1 MELIKIP
8 EVLSSFVNPV
18 ALSYQV
24 PSTYLLLITFLKK
37 KTGSVRLFFEG
48 GGDEYTNIYKNSG
61 VEGRRQYCVG

>member
-37 KTGSVRLFFEG
+37 KTGSVRLFLG
-48 GGDEYTNIYKNSG
+48 GGDKYTNIHKNSG